1 MDATE
6 AYIRLRYLRLR
17 FIFKITLKIFIFKI
31 ELKDDID
38 FCDEIDVTFP
48 MGCVQYQSELFTLLF
63 SILKVIFILLSGFA
77 GRDIKDL
84 CIWSRHRKY
93 LSPFFCCI
101 GPCYDD
107 SCIYYTNIFFLH
119 FNFFKKGVHKKCNGI
134 FGMNVNFPYYMG
146 LQDEAGS
153 FISSEM
159 DGLTFKPTMMAPS
172 GVIQLESSIN

>member
-77 GRDIKDL
+77 GRDIK
-84 CIWSRHRKY
+84 
-93 LSPFFCCI
+93 
-101 GPCYDD
+101 
-107 SCIYYTNIFFLH
+107 
-119 FNFFKKGVHKKCNGI
+119 
-134 FGMNVNFPYYMG
+134 
-146 LQDEAGS
+146 
-153 FISSEM
+153 
-159 DGLTFKPTMMAPS
+159 
-172 GVIQLESSIN
+172 